1 MKKLVLTTALILALG
16 LTTFAQ
22 SGGGALRRSK
32 EYREYLNAGKMNNQ
46 AGGLRTNNNTPLL
59 PNSFGNPGNTPLLPN
74 SFGNPGDFDG
84 TDAPLGSGIAVLIG
98 LGAAYAIGKK
108 RKED

>member
-1 MKKLVLTTALILALG
+1 MKKLVLTLAIALMMG
-16 LTTFAQ
+16 TTVFAQ
-22 SGGGALRRSK
+22 QGGGALRRSK
-32 EYREYLNAGKMNNQ
+32 EYRDYLNAGKMNYQ
-46 AGGLRTNNNTPLL
+46 AGGLRNN
-59 PNSFGNPGNTPLLPN
+59 NTPLLPN

-108 RKED
+108 RKEE

>member
-59 PNSFGNPGNTPLLPN
+59 PNSFD
-74 SFGNPGDFDG
+74 NPGDFDG

-98 LGAAYAIGKK
+98 MGAAYAIGKK

>member
-1 MKKLVLTTALILALG
+1 MKKLIMTLAIALMRGTTV
-16 LTTFAQ
+16 FAQ
-22 SGGGALRRSK
+22 QGGGALRRSK
-32 EYREYLNAGKMNNQ
+32 EYRDYLNAGKMNNQ
-46 AGGLRTNNNTPLL
+46 AGGLRTTNNTPLL
-59 PNSFGNPGNTPLLPN
+59 PDGFGN
-74 SFGNPGDFDG
+74 SGDFDG

>member
-1 MKKLVLTTALILALG
+1 MKKLVLTTALVLMMG
-16 LTTFAQ
+16 TTVFAQ
-22 SGGGALRRSK
+22 QGGGALRRSK
-32 EYREYLNAGKMNNQ
+32 EYRDYLNAGKMNNQ
-46 AGGLRTNNNTPLL
+46 AGGLRTTSNTPLL
-59 PNSFGNPGNTPLLPN
+59 PG
-74 SFGNPGDFDG
+74 FGNPGDVDG

>member
-1 MKKLVLTTALILALG
+1 MKKLVLTLAIALMMG
-16 LTTFAQ
+16 TTVFAQ
-22 SGGGALRRSK
+22 QGGGALRRSK
-32 EYREYLNAGKMNNQ
+32 EYRDYLNAGKMNNQ
-46 AGGLRTNNNTPLL
+46 AGGLRTT
-59 PNSFGNPGNTPLLPN
+59 SNTPLLPN

-108 RKED
+108 RKEE

>member
-46 AGGLRTNNNTPLL
+46 AGGLRTTSNTPLL
-59 PNSFGNPGNTPLLPN
+59 PG
-74 SFGNPGDFDG
+74 FGNPGDVDG

>member
-1 MKKLVLTTALILALG
+1 MKKLVLTLAIALMMG
-16 LTTFAQ
+16 TTVFAQ
-22 SGGGALRRSK
+22 QGGGALRRSK
-32 EYREYLNAGKMNNQ
+32 EYREYMNAGKMNNQ
-46 AGGLRTNNNTPLL
+46 AGGLRTTNNTPLL
-59 PNSFGNPGNTPLLPN
+59 PDG
-74 SFGNPGDFDG
+74 FGNPGDFDG

>member
-32 EYREYLNAGKMNNQ
+32 EYREYMNAGKMNNQ
-46 AGGLRTNNNTPLL
+46 AGGLRTTNNTPLL
-59 PNSFGNPGNTPLLPN
+59 PDG
-74 SFGNPGDFDG
+74 FGNPGDFDG

>member
-1 MKKLVLTTALILALG
+1 MKKLVLTTALVLALG

-32 EYREYLNAGKMNNQ
+32 EYRDYLNAGKMNYQ
-46 AGGLRTNNNTPLL
+46 AGGLRTTSNTPLL
-59 PNSFGNPGNTPLLPN
+59 PG
-74 SFGNPGDFDG
+74 FGNPGDFDG

>member
-1 MKKLVLTTALILALG
+1 M
-16 LTTFAQ
+16 
-22 SGGGALRRSK
+22 RRSK

-59 PNSFGNPGNTPLLPN
+59 PG
-74 SFGNPGDFDG
+74 FGNPGDFDG

-108 RKED
+108 RKEE

>member
-1 MKKLVLTTALILALG
+1 MKKLVLTTALVLALG

-32 EYREYLNAGKMNNQ
+32 EYRDYLNAGKMNYQ
-46 AGGLRTNNNTPLL
+46 AGGLRNN
-59 PNSFGNPGNTPLLPN
+59 NTPLLPN

-108 RKED
+108 RKEE

>member
-59 PNSFGNPGNTPLLPN
+59 PNSFGNPG
-74 SFGNPGDFDG
+74 DFDG